1 MSLPIDMMR
10 EFCVRHKLGEEAME
24 EINKIIDASLIHAGR
39 QFLSVAVV
47 AKKPVPVCGPACPP
61 TCGLACGLAAKKKPA
76 AKKPAADRC
85 KCEGKNKKGEPCRFY
100 ALEGMKHCKFHQES
114 DGEEKPKRKKL
125 VSNKKAAEDEY
136 LGGIKNVVIEFF
148 EHNKGKKLSELK
160 FSLVRKFVAEKGIEM
175 TNCKLLQDI
184 TKEVI
189 QDLKLTE
196 ASTSDEDP
204 ETDDE

>member
-1 MSLPIDMMR
+1 MSLPIDIMSLPIDMMR

-24 EINKIIDASLIHAGR
+24 EIKKIIDASLIHAGR

-47 AKKPVPVCGPACPP
+47 AKKPVCGPACPP
-61 TCGLACGLAAKKKPA
+61 TCGLAAKKKPA

-100 ALEGMKHCKFHQES
+100 ALEGKKHCKSHH
-114 DGEEKPKRKKL
+114 GEEKPKRKKL
-125 VSNKKAAEDEY
+125 VSKKAEEEFV
-136 LGGIKNVVIEFF
+136 GGIKKVVLEFF
-148 EHNKGKKLSELK
+148 EENKGKKLSELK
-160 FSLVRKFVAEKGIEM
+160 FSFVRKFVADKGIEV

-184 TKEVI
+184 TQEVI

-196 ASTSDEDP
+196 APQASQPDEYP

>member
-24 EINKIIDASLIHAGR
+24 EIMKIVDVSLIQAGR
-39 QFLSVAVV
+39 KLLLVA
-47 AKKPVPVCGPACPP
+47 
-61 TCGLACGLAAKKKPA
+61 AAKKPA
-76 AKKPAADRC
+76 AKKKPAADRC

-100 ALEGMKHCKFHQES
+100 ALEGKKHCKSHQVLES
-114 DGEEKPKRKKL
+114 GSEPETTDKPKPDKPKRKKL
-125 VSNKKAAEDEY
+125 VSKKAEEEY
-136 LGGIKNVVIEFF
+136 LGGIKKVVLEFF
-148 EHNKGKKLSELK
+148 EENKGKKLSELK
-160 FSLVRKFVAEKGIEM
+160 FSFVRKFVADKGIEV

-184 TKEVI
+184 TQEVI

-196 ASTSDEDP
+196 APQASQPDEYP